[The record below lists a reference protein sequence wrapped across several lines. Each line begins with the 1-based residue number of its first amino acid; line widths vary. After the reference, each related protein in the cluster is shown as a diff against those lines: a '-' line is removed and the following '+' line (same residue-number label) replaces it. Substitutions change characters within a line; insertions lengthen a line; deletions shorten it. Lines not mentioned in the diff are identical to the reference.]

1 MECTCTAQAAVESP
15 ITIIISIV
23 ALIVSIIAIVIEKRG
38 SRSQLRIDFFN
49 DHFRDEL
56 SHKIP
61 EARQKVVFQ
70 NERISGC
77 EELQDVLTEMRR
89 GALYF
94 KYASPRFYNRFVKEN
109 QEAEDYFIDGLNKN
123 YGEERQKEFL
133 AEGDKKLHRL
143 YKTINR
149 KYFG

>member
-1 MECTCTAQAAVESP
+1 MECNCTNQVGESP

-49 DHFRDEL
+49 DHFREEL

-61 EARQKVVFQ
+61 EARQKIIFK
-70 NERISGC
+70 NERVSGC

-94 KYASPRFYNRFVKEN
+94 KYANRKFYNRFVEAN
-109 QEAEDYFIDGLNKN
+109 QEVEDYFIDGLNKN
-123 YGEERQKEFL
+123 FGEERQHEFL
-133 AEGDKKLHRL
+133 AEGDKKLQHL
-143 YKTINR
+143 YQTINR